1 MSNLIDFFMNNF
13 TMQYGGLVAA
23 VLLGIIWMIVY
34 DFYHMFFSAVLS
46 WFKK

>member
-1 MSNLIDFFMNNF
+1 MSDLVDFLMNNITF
-13 TMQYGGLVAA
+13 EHGPLVAA
-23 VLLGIIWMIVY
+23 VLLGIVWMVIY